1 MNTEYIQTFG
11 SFVRNSNYPLEAD
24 YIFNSEEELKQWEEA
39 NRKYLHEGLF
49 KVVVTEDIQTLYW
62 YHNETFNPLIKSD
75 SLENLTTILKD
86 FELHGTL
93 GDLLRDLQNSVKS
106 KLNSLQQ
113 ELDETQA
120 GAGLNGDGSFDQL
133 NMKNTTYL
141 DGSTS
146 IVEALKALD
155 REMSNLVVDAFIQ
168 DAYYDTTTEEV
179 VITFNTKQE
188 QEKTIRIS
196 MSNLIREWEP
206 DNTYPTKVVELTR
219 EEVKGG
225 GADKLS
231 ADVRISPNQYNIL
244 RKDNNTL
251 LVKGTSDNILHGKG
265 TVKEELDSLREDVN
279 KVAFPDPKVYST
291 ITEIVQANLRIGETF
306 YLKNDIS
313 FEYEGETISYRE
325 GYYLVNNDNDYQLL
339 SLDEYLEKT
348 KVDKAVGLKSEY
360 DPDKYIDNPYY
371 VTDTKE
377 ILLNGENF
385 GGGVQEITQK
395 ISDSNYTPETADIY
409 LVKTNTEEEEL
420 QLTFTP
426 LSPLSLT
433 VPETIG
439 DIERGTT
446 SESLKGR
453 PISEIL
459 DNILFK
465 TIYPTITDPS
475 VSLSASTAT
484 IEAGS
489 TLLTSFTHTF
499 NKGSVV
505 VSDGVTATKSYVGN
519 ETSSNVYVKVTGGT
533 ANTNA
538 GVSAYP
544 NKADALYNTVTRYEP
559 GQYQYKITTSY
570 AVGPIMTTSKGASPN
585 PIRTTNKGNVANPHP
600 AGSVTSSYNITRN
613 VTLPV
618 WINPASGINT
628 KQALKNWGAMTFSP
642 VAMRDTSRD
651 NPIVIITPRKL
662 QSINSYN
669 EVSGKYDVAR
679 ISFFTLEQIIQSVNG
694 ANYTYYKYTYNGG
707 VLGAVNMEIKTY

>member
-1 MNTEYIQTFG
+1 MNTEYVQTFG
-11 SFVRNSNYPLEAD
+11 SFVRNSNYPLEAN

-49 KVVVTEDIQTLYW
+49 KVVVTEDVQTLYW
-62 YHNETFNPLIKSD
+62 YDNGTFNPLIKSD
-75 SLENLTTILKD
+75 SLENLATILKD
-86 FELHGTL
+86 FELHGSL
-93 GDLLRDLQNSVKS
+93 QDLLTDLQNKTTS

-120 GAGLNGDGSFDQL
+120 GVGLNGDGSFDQL

-141 DGSTS
+141 DGSRS
-146 IVEALKALD
+146 VIEALKALD

-168 DAYYDTTTEEV
+168 DAYYDSATEDI
-179 VITFNTKQE
+179 VIIFLTKQDKV
-188 QEKTIRIS
+188 KTIRIS
-196 MSNLIREWEP
+196 VTNLIREWEP
-206 DNTYPTKVVELTR
+206 DNSKPTKVVEIVR
-219 EEVKGG
+219 EEVYGG

-231 ADVRISPNQYNIL
+231 ADVRLSPNQYNIL
-244 RKDNNTL
+244 RKEGNTL
-251 LVKGTSDNILHGKG
+251 LVEGTSDNILHGKG
-265 TVKEELDSLREDVN
+265 TVKEELDSLRTDMD
-279 KVAFPDPKVYST
+279 KISYPDPNIFST
-291 ITEIVQANLRIGETF
+291 YLELVQANLKIGDTF
-306 YLKNDIS
+306 SFKNDID
-313 FEYEGETISYRE
+313 FEYEGEQISYRK
-325 GYYLVNNDNDYQLL
+325 GYYIITDTNEYHLL
-339 SLDEYLEKT
+339 SLDEYLERT
-348 KVDKAVGLKSEY
+348 KVDKAVGTKAEY
-360 DPDKYIDNPYY
+360 NPDKYVDNPYY

-395 ISDSNYTPETADIY
+395 ISDSNYTPDTADIY

-439 DIERGTT
+439 DIEKGTT
-446 SESLKGR
+446 SQSLKGR

-465 TIYPTITDPS
+465 TIYPTITEPS
-475 VSLSASTAT
+475 VSLTSSTAT
-484 IEAGS
+484 VEAGS
-489 TLLTSFTHTF
+489 TLLTSFNHSF
-499 NKGSVV
+499 NKGNVV
-505 VSDGVTATKSYVGN
+505 VNDGVTANKTYVGN

-559 GQYQYKITTSY
+559 GTYQYKITLNY
-570 AVGPIMTTSKGASPN
+570 AAGPLMTTSKGASPN
-585 PIRTTNKGNVANPHP
+585 PIRTTNKGNVTNPHP
-600 AGSVTSSYNITRN
+600 AGSVTSAYNITRN

-618 WINPASGINT
+618 WIDPASGTAT
-628 KQALKNWGAMTFSP
+628 KQSLKNWTAMTFSP
-642 VAMRDTSRD
+642 VAMRDTSKD
-651 NPIVIITPRKL
+651 NPIIITTPRKL

-679 ISFFTLEQIIQSVNG
+679 LSFFTMEQVSQNVNG